1 MSLQDTITR
10 RLTDLTTEL
19 TRLDAQHAN
28 ERAVLVKKLD
38 LLGQAAKVVTP
49 EIQLLLDQ
57 LGLVIPVV

>member
-49 EIQLLLDQ
+49 EIQQLLDQ